1 MTTLFF
7 LIFVIFV
14 IFVIL
19 VINFYRCP
27 TPIIRKNNEDVVY
40 APSFGKVLKIIQNDD
55 DSVFVSI
62 FLNPF
67 DIHYQYYPVSGI
79 IKDIKYDP
87 TGNFAL
93 AYELNKS
100 NENEKSITT
109 LVNKNGEFKIYQ
121 IAGYLVRRIDNY
133 GSVNKVVDS
142 GEMLGIIHFGSRVD
156 IIIPKSSN
164 FVFQVKEN
172 DVVKGFNTILGYYK

>member
-1 MTTLFF
+1 MTFLTLFF
-7 LIFVIFV
+7 SVFV

-19 VINFYRCP
+19 MINFYRCP

-40 APSFGKVLKIIQNDD
+40 APSFGKILKIIQNNND
-55 DSVFVSI
+55 DSIFVSI

-87 TGNFAL
+87 TGKFSL

-133 GSVNKVVDS
+133 GTVNKTVES

-164 FVFQVKEN
+164 FVLQVKEN

>member
-1 MTTLFF
+1 MTILL
-7 LIFVIFV
+7 LILVIIIIVSF
-14 IFVIL
+14 

-40 APSFGKVLKIIQNDD
+40 APSFGKILKIIKNDD
-55 DSVFVSI
+55 DDSIFVSI

-79 IKDIKYDP
+79 VKDIKYDA
-87 TGNFAL
+87 TGKFSL

-121 IAGYLVRRIDNY
+121 IAGYLVRRIENY
-133 GSVNKVVDS
+133 GNTNKIVES
-142 GEMLGIIHFGSRVD
+142 GEILGIIHFGSRVD
-156 IIIPKSSN
+156 IIIPRSSE
-164 FVFQVKEN
+164 FVLQVKEN
-172 DVVKGFNTILGYYK
+172 DVVKGFNTMLGYYK

>member
-1 MTTLFF
+1 MTSFLILFF
-7 LIFVIFV
+7 LIFV

-79 IKDIKYDP
+79 IKDIKYDH

-133 GSVNKVVDS
+133 GYVNKVVES

-164 FVFQVKEN
+164 FVLQVKEN
-172 DVVKGFNTILGYYK
+172 DIVKGFNTILGYYK